1 MSSEIMQETTP
12 LVECSAFHRGMSVL
26 EASLRNTE
34 DSDAIISGLLKG
46 AAEFYGASRASVVE
60 ADWDLGIGVIT
71 YEWCK
76 DGVSAQRDM
85 LQCLPMEKFPRWRK
99 ALRANKP
106 VVISD
111 LQRLEKV
118 YPDEAAF
125 FREYGV
131 TTLLA
136 APFSKRINQGFIA
149 VDDPTR
155 YTDDPVFLFIASY
168 AVVVELNEI
177 KQQQSLLAATKASKY
192 NPEDIHVNFFG
203 GMEIISSKGTL
214 TGEDIKADQCYLLLA
229 YLILNHKKNS
239 TVDTLAEIICPYD
252 ELDSP
257 YKVVNN
263 IVYRL
268 RRTLSVIGLDKLV
281 IGKNGT
287 FQINPNFN
295 IHTDFDRF
303 EDACIQL
310 KTEENPDM
318 RHSLYHSAV
327 DMYKGQ
333 LLPRC
338 EHELWL
344 MQLSMYYQSLYLQI
358 TKGYVRLKME
368 CKDYILAQ
376 KTAIDALRFDP
387 KDSELNMYAILAIHR
402 GQEFGRISFDY
413 SDRDTV
419 LGKLSLTAGS
429 YLLNAG
435 MVLFGETPYNDLQ
448 MAVFAGTERLTFLD
462 IQREHGT
469 IFELVDRAEKY
480 IFKNIRWRVEFG
492 SLQRKE
498 IPEIPVDAVREAL
511 INSFCHK
518 EYGTGQNNE
527 VSIYKDRVE
536 IYNPGTFPAGYEP
549 EDFISG
555 RERPIRRNPLI
566 AQTLYYSKNV
576 ESFGTGLKR
585 IADACDAAGCK
596 YKFEVLKSGFVVV
609 FYRSDENFDTT
620 GTDTTP
626 VTIPVNTPDKD
637 IRSKIVSLCL
647 NAPQT
652 REQLMQACG
661 MKNKAH
667 FLKAYLKP
675 MLETGELQLTVPDK
689 PNSRNQKYIAVRH
702 TTGEVR

>member
-34 DSDAIISGLLKG
+34 DSDAIISCLLKG

-229 YLILNHKKNS
+229 YLILNHKKNF

-318 RHSLYHSAV
+318 RYSLYHSAV

-387 KDSELNMYAILAIHR
+387 KDSELNMYAILAMGFQGNLSMAQTYYTAAKPYPDMTGFSPRNVRRMRDFWQLYSGTPELLGEALHLNWTQNIVIMEAELPAEERRWYIRQATARNLSKSELLRMIEDFAHLESVLDEKVDVWYNEGNDEISERTQYEEDPVYLSWQYLPQPHGRVRDEGLGKKGGTGIAISYRISGYQSGGNRQPSLSSGTAQAGRAWDLLRRPCRTATDKSGLRRIRSPDRHGPGQPPGYVPYLRRRLCRQDVPPDGPHQSSRQCGGPMVHR
-402 GQEFGRISFDY
+402 GLRG
-413 SDRDTV
+413 
-419 LGKLSLTAGS
+419 
-429 YLLNAG
+429 
-435 MVLFGETPYNDLQ
+435 DL
-448 MAVFAGTERLTFLD
+448 
-462 IQREHGT
+462 
-469 IFELVDRAEKY
+469 
-480 IFKNIRWRVEFG
+480 
-492 SLQRKE
+492 
-498 IPEIPVDAVREAL
+498 
-511 INSFCHK
+511 
-518 EYGTGQNNE
+518 
-527 VSIYKDRVE
+527 
-536 IYNPGTFPAGYEP
+536 
-549 EDFISG
+549 
-555 RERPIRRNPLI
+555 
-566 AQTLYYSKNV
+566 
-576 ESFGTGLKR
+576 
-585 IADACDAAGCK
+585 AGCAGWLPRTS
-596 YKFEVLKSGFVVV
+596 E
-609 FYRSDENFDTT
+609 
-620 GTDTTP
+620 
-626 VTIPVNTPDKD
+626 
-637 IRSKIVSLCL
+637 
-647 NAPQT
+647 
-652 REQLMQACG
+652 
-661 MKNKAH
+661 
-667 FLKAYLKP
+667 
-675 MLETGELQLTVPDK
+675 
-689 PNSRNQKYIAVRH
+689 RNHDRM
-702 TTGEVR
+702 R